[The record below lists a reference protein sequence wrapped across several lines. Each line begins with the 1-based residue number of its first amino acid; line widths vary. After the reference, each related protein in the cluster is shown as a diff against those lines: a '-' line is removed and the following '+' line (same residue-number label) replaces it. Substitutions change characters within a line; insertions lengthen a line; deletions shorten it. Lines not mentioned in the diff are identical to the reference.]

1 MASLARYFAV
11 RSKLVAEAQNRQNH
25 LYSGIVVRH
34 DGAQVI
40 VNIGGQ
46 SYGCQPTLGLPL
58 LAGDSVWVR
67 IGFGAPLIM
76 GVQSRSSEVR

>member
-1 MASLARYFAV
+1 MASLARYFHV
-11 RSKLVAEAQNRQNH
+11 RSKLVAEAHERQSH
-25 LYSGIVVRH
+25 LFSGIVVRH

-58 LAGDSVWVR
+58 LAGDQVFVR
-67 IGFGAPLIM
+67 LGLGQPQVIGL
-76 GVQSRSSEVR
+76 QSRNSEVG